1 MSYVE
6 NNLLPNEII
15 NYEWKVHSFYTII
28 MVIWIFFGVI
38 FLIWWIQAWWPMWII
53 GFWML
58 SAFLYQ
64 LLFILTTEIVVTNK
78 RVLYKTGVIARNVFE
93 LQLNKVESA
102 RLNQTVF
109 QRIIWAWT
117 LIVSWTWWHNKPME
131 YLSKPTEMRTIIYEI
146 IEND

>member
-1 MSYVE
+1 
-6 NNLLPNEII
+6 
-15 NYEWKVHSFYTII
+15 
-28 MVIWIFFGVI
+28 
-38 FLIWWIQAWWPMWII
+38 
-53 GFWML
+53 ML

-109 QRIIWAWT
+109 QRII
-117 LIVSWTWWHNKPME
+117 
-131 YLSKPTEMRTIIYEI
+131 
-146 IEND
+146 